1 MLFTNKMPVGHY
13 VYAYLRNKT
22 SKNGEIGSP
31 YYIGKGSNRRAW
43 AKHTVPIPKNQNLIV
58 IVAFNLT
65 DLGAC
70 AIERRLIKWY
80 GRQDIGTGI
89 LHNRTDGGDGIG
101 NWYTNDVISIRAS
114 SCPVD
119 FKPGRMPPTAESR
132 AKISASNKGKIM
144 SAETRTK
151 QSIAALGRK
160 RSVEFCQK
168 MSEIAKNRQPPTAE
182 SRAKNSASNKGK
194 IVSAESR
201 AKNSASNK
209 GKIVSAETRAKQ
221 SVIRKGK
228 TQSIEHRLKNSTS
241 NSGPNNHAYGKK
253 WYNDGIKNYLIL
265 GDPPPGLTIGL
276 MPKK

>member
-132 AKISASNKGKIM
+132 AK
-144 SAETRTK
+144 
-151 QSIAALGRK
+151 
-160 RSVEFCQK
+160 
-168 MSEIAKNRQPPTAE
+168 
-182 SRAKNSASNKGK
+182 NSASNKGK